1 MFFGLNKPHMYL
13 YQRKKCVC
21 AGWRDEVIEKP
32 AQNIIQCVKC
42 ALTEF
47 FHGDDLILAHALA
60 GLVIGQSSRVKET
73 ALDAFP
79 EEKHSEKTD
88 KVESKQESLTK
99 EIYIRLRQSALRS
112 LMETKCW
119 CM

>member
-1 MFFGLNKPHMYL
+1 MYL

-42 ALTEF
+42 ALTET

-60 GLVIGQSSRVKET
+60 GLVIGQSPRVKET

-79 EEKHSEKTD
+79 EEKHSENTD
-88 KVESKQESLTK
+88 KVESKQKSLTK
-99 EIYIRLRQSALRS
+99 ESYLRLGQSALRS